1 MDLSLGGWLSTAK
14 FQNGDSV
21 PLIEGRYDNLKIW
34 RPIGTKYSQISFD
47 VPNKEKVTEI
57 TGLLMYEL
65 MFKFAQ
71 EFGRV
76 PDFDGRT
83 VVTELTF
90 SMGKV
95 YGSLFE
101 LPED

>member
-1 MDLSLGGWLSTAK
+1 
-14 FQNGDSV
+14 V